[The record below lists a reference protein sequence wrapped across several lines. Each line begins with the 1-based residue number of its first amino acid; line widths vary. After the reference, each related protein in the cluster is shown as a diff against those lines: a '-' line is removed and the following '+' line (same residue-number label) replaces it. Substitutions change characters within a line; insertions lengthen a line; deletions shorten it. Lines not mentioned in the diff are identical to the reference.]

1 MTDKVEGALRAFA
14 DAAKAF
20 GRNSSAANYVLMEA
34 AAIALQ
40 EARYVAS
47 QARRARADDE
57 TAHYR

>member
-1 MTDKVEGALRAFA
+1 MTDKVGGALRAFSE
-14 DAAKAF
+14 AAKAF
-20 GRNSSAANYVLMEA
+20 GKNSSAANYVLMEA

-47 QARRARADDE
+47 LARRGHADDE